1 MECPRPYTIV
11 LHDVPADGATLVWHL
26 DDDFFKALDQ
36 TEIEHGSLDATL
48 RVRHK
53 ADAFELQ
60 ISMAGT
66 VEIPCNRCLE
76 PMTQEIDTQAT
87 LDVALGET
95 FNDDGET
102 ITAPADS
109 AELDLAWNL
118 YEIVVLGIPI
128 QHAHTDGQCPVD
140 VPFLVEDLSDEE
152 PAPKADNP
160 FAKLKDLIGQGGDPT
175 NKE

>member
-11 LHDVPADGATLVWHL
+11 LHDVPADGATHAWHL
-26 DDDFFKALDQ
+26 GDDFFKALDQ

-53 ADAFELQ
+53 ADAFELE

-66 VEIPCNRCLE
+66 VKIPCNRCLE
-76 PMTQEIDTQAT
+76 PMTQEIATQAT
-87 LDVALGET
+87 LDVALGDT
-95 FNDDGET
+95 FDDDGDT
-102 ITAPADS
+102 ITVPADS

-128 QHAHTDGQCPVD
+128 QHAHADGQCPVD
-140 VPFLVEDLSDEE
+140 VPFLVDDLHVEGSE
-152 PAPKADNP
+152 ANTDNP
-160 FAKLKDLIGQGGDPT
+160 FAKLKELIGQGGDT
-175 NKE
+175 